1 MRKHIICFGDSNT
14 HGKCADPSDCAD
26 TKRNPLRFNEEERW
40 TCLLQKAIGEE
51 YLVIEE
57 GLSGRTTV
65 FEDPLYEGMSA
76 LSYIEPCLKSHEP
89 VDLLI
94 IMLGVNDTKERFGA
108 SAVCISRGLDRL
120 IKKAKLTTYWTGE
133 PNILVIC
140 PPPFDARIETAPAAG
155 TMGKGCAEKSR
166 LLAPEYQKVA
176 RENGC
181 HFLDSNGLV
190 EYNTIDFMHL
200 TRKSHMALAQRLS
213 ALLPEILMQKPRRG

>member
-1 MRKHIICFGDSNT
+1 MKKHIVCLGDSNT
-14 HGKCADPSDCAD
+14 HGKCADKTDCAD
-26 TKRNPLRFNEEERW
+26 TGRSPLRFNEEERW
-40 TCLLQKAIGEE
+40 TCLLQKDLGDQ
-51 YLVIEE
+51 YLIIEE

-76 LSYIEPCLKSHEP
+76 LSYIDPCLKSHEP

-120 IKKAKLTTYWTGE
+120 IKKAKLTTYWTTI

-140 PPPFDARIETAPAAG
+140 PPPFDGRVETAPAAG

-166 LLAPEYQKVA
+166 LLAPEYQRVA
-176 RENGC
+176 RENDC
-181 HFLDSNGLV
+181 HFLDLNGII
-190 EYNTIDFMHL
+190 EYNAIDFMHM
-200 TRKSHMALAQRLS
+200 TRQGHAVLAERLIS
-213 ALLPEILMQKPRRG
+213 LVPGLL